1 MKYEIEFT
9 ENEHWWGG
17 SALYGTQMPIGKES
31 TYAHDFRESAPNQT
45 MPLFLSDKGR
55 YIWSEEPFSVEV
67 KNGRL
72 LIKGENVELSDG
84 GNCLKDAY
92 LAAMKKHFPFKSKN
106 LPPEFF
112 KTAQYNTWIEHLYN
126 PTQEKVLEY
135 AGAITANGFEPGILI
150 IDEGWHGRYGTWSF
164 DKLKFPNPKEMVDK
178 LHKMGFKVMLWVVPY
193 VCADGEAFARNIPA
207 RKDLFIRNRDG
218 EVAIMH
224 WWNGYSAALN
234 LYNPADAEFLDSQL
248 KELVEKYGIDG
259 FKFDGGSYDA
269 YSDKS
274 FINGAPC
281 CGYGAAELNR
291 AWNEFG
297 ERYDFHE
304 YKDTFKGGGKAVIQ
318 RQSDKL
324 SSWDG
329 NGINALVPNAL
340 LQGLIG
346 HPFICPD
353 MVYGGEWRCFEH
365 GAVIDEELFVR
376 SAQCSALFPMMQ
388 FSLSPWRVLS
398 KAYLAYVKAAAQ
410 LHNGMAS
417 EIMRLVHESENSG
430 EPIVRALEYEY
441 PHSGFECVTDEF
453 LLCRNI
459 LVAPVT
465 EKGARE
471 RTVLFPNGSWQA
483 ADGKIYEGKKAYTVP
498 ADISTLPWFKKIG
511 GC

>member
-1 MKYEIEFT
+1 MKYEIGFL

-17 SALYGTQMPIGKES
+17 SAQYGNEMPIGKNS
-31 TYAHDFRESAPNQT
+31 MYSHDFRYEAHNQT

-55 YIWSEEPFSVEV
+55 YIWSEEAFSAEV
-67 KNGRL
+67 R
-72 LIKGENVELSDG
+72 DG
-84 GNCLKDAY
+84 KFVCEGGQIEVCDAGNSLKEAY
-92 LAAMKKHFPFKSKN
+92 LAAMEKHFPFKSKE
-106 LPPEFF
+106 LPKEFF
-112 KTAQYNTWIEHLYN
+112 KTAQYNTWIEFLYN
-126 PTQEKVLEY
+126 PTQEGVLRY
-135 AGAITANGFEPGILI
+135 AEDIITNGFEPGILI

-164 DKLKFPNPKEMVDK
+164 DKLKFPNPKAMTDK
-178 LHKMGFKVMLWVVPY
+178 LHELGFKVMLWVVPY

-207 RKDLFIRNRDG
+207 RKDLFIRNKDG
-218 EVAIMH
+218 DVSIMQ
-224 WWNGYSAALN
+224 WWNGYSAVLN

-248 KELVEKYGIDG
+248 GELTEKYGIDG

-297 ERYDFHE
+297 ERYAFHE

-318 RQSDKL
+318 RQADKRA
-324 SSWDG
+324 SWDR

-340 LQGLIG
+340 LQGIIG

-365 GAVIDEELFVR
+365 GAVIDEELFAR

-398 KAYLAYVKAAAQ
+398 KEYLDYVKSAAM
-410 LHNGMAS
+410 LHKELAE
-417 EIMRLVHESENSG
+417 EILKLVSESEKNG

-453 LLCRNI
+453 LLGKDI
-459 LVAPVT
+459 LAAPVVT
-465 EKGARE
+465 KGARK
-471 RTVLFPNGSWQA
+471 RTVLFPEGKWRS
-483 ADGKIYEGKKAYTVP
+483 ADGAVYEGKTAQTVS
-498 ADISTLPWFKKIG
+498 ADIDTLPWFRKIL
-511 GC
+511 